1 MRPWPIWMR
10 AWRRRDDLGGWMIP
24 FWLLAADIL
33 GLTLPYLIVNRIN
46 DARDRAAFD
55 PELALDRSLPFVDWA
70 ILAYGSFYLYY
81 VLAAVIAR
89 SSDAGARRLIVMHQT
104 LMMLTWGILIV
115 MLLLPV
121 EVDLRDQVDPRP
133 IFQPF
138 FDALYSAD
146 SAWNAW
152 PSLHIVHALLIVL
165 TADLSLRARHRRPL
179 RIGIWVF
186 WTALASSVMLVKQH
200 YVFDVLTGVLVA
212 VVAWRW
218 WLRPALG
225 MLDEDPD
232 ILPIRTS

>member
-1 MRPWPIWMR
+1 
-10 AWRRRDDLGGWMIP
+10 MIP

-104 LMMLTWGILIV
+104 LMMLTWGILVV

-165 TADLSLRARHRRPL
+165 TADLSLRARHRRPSHRDL
-179 RIGIWVF
+179 GLLDRTRVLCDAGQ
-186 WTALASSVMLVKQH
+186 TALCVRCPDGRPRRCRCMEMVAPSCAW
-200 YVFDVLTGVLVA
+200 DVG
-212 VVAWRW
+212 RGSGH
-218 WLRPALG
+218 PP
-225 MLDEDPD
+225 DPH
-232 ILPIRTS
+232 LMRRRG